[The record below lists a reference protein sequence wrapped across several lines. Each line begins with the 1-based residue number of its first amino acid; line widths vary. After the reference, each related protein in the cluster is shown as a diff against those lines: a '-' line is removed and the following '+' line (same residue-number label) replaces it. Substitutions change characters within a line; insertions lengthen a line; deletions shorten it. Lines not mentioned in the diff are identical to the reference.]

1 MDPLQ
6 KSKED
11 EKEII
16 NNNTDNDSGD
26 FTRYVELKVYIIYI
40 LQILLSDAKKET
52 TRLVWDIAN
61 TDNDYAD
68 FNDKICI
75 YIVYTI

>member
-40 LQILLSDAKKET
+40 LQISLSDAKKET
-52 TRLVWDIAN
+52 ILIMMMLISMTKYVNI
-61 TDNDYAD
+61 
-68 FNDKICI
+68 
-75 YIVYTI
+75 